1 MIGGD
6 IITFSVERLR
16 KEKGLTQ
23 VELAAKLGVSQGA
36 VSMIERG
43 DRMPSMKMLLK
54 LSKVLGVSIEDLIQK
69 EAG

>member
-23 VELAAKLGVSQGA
+23 VELASLLGVSQGA

-43 DRMPSMKMLLK
+43 DRMPSMKVLLK
-54 LSKVLGVSIEDLIQK
+54 LSEVLGVSIEELIQK

>member
-6 IITFSVERLR
+6 IITLSVERLR

-23 VELAAKLGVSQGA
+23 CELAAQLGVTQGA
-36 VSMIERG
+36 ISMIERG
-43 DRMPSMKMLLK
+43 DRMPSMKVLLK
-54 LSKVLGVSIEDLIQK
+54 LSKVLEVSIEELIEK

>member
-54 LSKVLGVSIEDLIQK
+54 LSEVLGVSIEELIQK

>member
-54 LSKVLGVSIEDLIQK
+54 LSEVLGVSIEDLIQK